1 MSYRIYFEPAMLC
14 DDKLTLVEWKAELTT
29 KVADYRTATIKC
41 EEFYDLQ
48 EQSEYFKR
56 TEPSYRN
63 PYNDKSI
70 QDNLRIWSG
79 NKAKCLIKVREL
91 EVKIKFADTR
101 FQSPIGN
108 YVHYP
113 RIGRGY

>member
-14 DDKLTLVEWKAELTT
+14 DDKLTLVKWKSELTSE
-29 KVADYRTATIKC
+29 VANYRTATIKC

-48 EQSEYFKR
+48 DQSESFKR
-56 TEPSYRN
+56 TEPNYKN
-63 PYNDKSI
+63 PYDDNSI
-70 QDNLRIWSG
+70 QDNLRIWEG
-79 NKAKCLIKVREL
+79 NKAKGLINVRRL
-91 EVKIKFADTR
+91 EAKIKLTDTR

-113 RIGRGY
+113 RISRGF